1 MKALSIDALQETIIE
16 IDVEM
21 QPNTI
26 YSFFNSI
33 LIDELSTISQHMIY
47 SDANALSQKKKAFFL
62 GGQLII
68 GNALITGHSS
78 FQDSDATIPL
88 SELRTLIS
96 YDVNPFYSQALD
108 LLSSSDINLYRTFEV
123 DKKDEKIQLNTE
135 WVLYT
140 FNIAD
145 DKTKEYFITEL
156 KEVLSSNGDVEGYI
170 KKMARLALKYAA

>member
-1 MKALSIDALQETIIE
+1 MKALSIDVQQQTIKELDIQ
-16 IDVEM
+16 M
-21 QPNTI
+21 QPNTV

-33 LIDELSTISQHMIY
+33 LIDELSTISQHQIY

-68 GNALITGHSS
+68 GDALITGRNS
-78 FQDSDATIPL
+78 FEDSDVTIPL
-88 SELRTLIS
+88 NELKTLIN
-96 YDVNPFYSQALD
+96 YDVNHFYLSALE

-123 DKKDEKIQLNTE
+123 SKEEEKLQLNTE

-145 DKTKEYFITEL
+145 DKTKEYFLSELQKVLDSNESVEKYIT
-156 KEVLSSNGDVEGYI
+156 
-170 KKMARLALKYAA
+170 KMAGLALKYAS

>member
-1 MKALSIDALQETIIE
+1 MKALSIDSTQQAVKE
-16 IDVEM
+16 IDIDM
-21 QPNTI
+21 QPNTV

-33 LIDELSTISQHMIY
+33 LIDELSTISKHMIY

-68 GNALITGHSS
+68 GDVLITGHSS
-78 FQDSDATIPL
+78 FQDSDVTIPFK
-88 SELRTLIS
+88 ELQTLIS
-96 YDVNPFYSQALD
+96 YDVNPFYSQALE

-123 DKKDEKIQLNTE
+123 AKKDEKIQLNTE

-145 DKTKEYFITEL
+145 DKTKDYFTNEL
-156 KEVLSSNGDVEGYI
+156 KEVLNSKGDVEAYI
-170 KKMARLALKYAA
+170 KKMAELALKYAS